1 MKTLKIAFATIL
13 AGLSALLLVLPTLG
27 EEPTPSATTAAS
39 PAPGGM
45 DPEMMA
51 KMMELA
57 TLNENHKL
65 LASLDGVWNYTVKM
79 WMSGDPTSKPDES
92 KGTATRKSVMGG
104 RFVMM
109 DVKGKMEMPG
119 ADGKVQTMEFVG
131 HSTEGYD
138 NVKQKFVSTWFD
150 NMGTG
155 IMMTEGTYDEATK
168 TFTYTGEF
176 EPMPGMKQKV
186 REVVKLTDKN
196 HMVLEWYE
204 DRGGKEVKTM
214 EIDYTRGK

>member
-13 AGLSALLLVLPTLG
+13 AGLTGVLLVLPALA
-27 EEPTPSATTAAS
+27 EDSTPAAAPAAS
-39 PAPGGM
+39 PAPGAM

-57 TLNENHKL
+57 KLNENHKL
-65 LASLDGVWNYTVKM
+65 LASLDGVWKYTVKM

-104 RFVMM
+104 RYVMM

-119 ADGKVQTMEFVG
+119 ADGKGQTMEFLG

-138 NVKQKFVSTWFD
+138 NVKQKFVNTWFD

-155 IMMTEGTYDEATK
+155 IMMTEGTYDEGTK

-186 REVVKLTDKN
+186 REVMKLTDKN

-204 DRGGKEVKTM
+204 DRGGKEAKTM